1 MERVFYF
8 SGYRMTVFD
17 WDGKHLFGSR
27 DFQPDDEGF
36 REFEKLLKSSVS
48 MSSRLLV
55 DMIEEDFRRET
66 IPHVNRFD
74 RRALISRQLA
84 RHYRE
89 DDYVHA
95 RLIGR
100 TTVGR
105 RDDQVLMSALT
116 NTGLLAPWL
125 ERLEQYDV
133 LLAGIWSLP
142 LLSEKL
148 IKPLRFDADH
158 VLLVS
163 RQVRSSLRNS
173 YMHKGKLMISRQ
185 AKFDKEMWDKEDFEG
200 VISNLE
206 RSTLE
211 VYNFLVN
218 QRMMAGEDQLC
229 VFFLVQQEQIEQA
242 AALVKPHDNIQYEFV
257 SLESAYAQFGL
268 QGCEGYGSAA
278 LFSYLCTR
286 KSAFYDHYGKNEQKA
301 AYHRHLIEKVVEN
314 ATQIGSLLLI
324 TIAVLLAL
332 KGMELDLQQENRARD
347 YAMLEAENEARFGD
361 IRSELDNATYIKGA
375 VQLVAQV
382 AKDARQAPHE
392 YFGVVSEVLSRRE
405 FKNIELLE
413 MDWQKYSEA
422 EVQTILREQRVRFV
436 TKDPN
441 IYFDPNDQQVFS
453 EEHPDQRRSILSLKG
468 NIDTSKLSYRET
480 IDTMNRFVQDL
491 ASMDQIDDVVLVRTA
506 ADVRATSRFT
516 DQIRGENTTN
526 QASSEFEILIV
537 VGGAASA

>member
-27 DFQPDDEGF
+27 DFQPDEQGF
-36 REFEKLLKSSVS
+36 HDFEKLLNSSVS
-48 MSSRLLV
+48 VPSRLLV

-74 RRALISRQLA
+74 RQALIKRQLS

-95 RLIGR
+95 HLIGR
-100 TTVGR
+100 TSVGR
-105 RDDQVLMSALT
+105 RDDQILMSALT

-125 ERLEQYDV
+125 DRLQQYNV

-148 IKPLRFDADH
+148 IKPMRFDADH
-158 VLLVS
+158 VLVVS

-173 YMHKGKLMISRQ
+173 YIHKGKLMISRQ

-200 VISNLE
+200 VITNLE

-211 VYNFLVN
+211 IYNFLVN
-218 QRMMAGEDQLC
+218 QRMMGGDDHLR
-229 VFFLVQQEQIEQA
+229 VFFLVKEEQIEQA
-242 AALVKPHDNIQYEFV
+242 ATLVKRHDHIQYEFV
-257 SLESAYAQFGL
+257 SLESAYTQFGL
-268 QGCEGYGSAA
+268 QGCEGHGSAA

-286 KSAFYDHYGKNEQKA
+286 KSAFYDHYAKNEQKA
-301 AYHRHLIEKVVEN
+301 SYHRHLMEKVVEN
-314 ATQIGSLLLI
+314 VTQIGSLLFL

-332 KGMELDLQQENRARD
+332 KGMELDLQQQNSARD
-347 YAMLEAENEARFGD
+347 YAMLESENEARFGD
-361 IRSELDNATYIKGA
+361 IRNELANATYIEGA
-375 VQLVAQV
+375 VKLVEQV
-382 AKDARQAPHE
+382 AEDAQQAPHE
-392 YFGVVSEVLSRRE
+392 YFGVVSEVLSRQE
-405 FKNIELLE
+405 FRNIELLE
-413 MDWQKYSEA
+413 MDWQKYSAA
-422 EVQTILREQRVRFV
+422 EVQRIVHDHRVSFV

-441 IYFDPNDQQVFS
+441 IYLDPNDAQVFS
-453 EEHPDQRRSILSLKG
+453 EEHPHQRRSILSLKG
-468 NIDTSKLSYRET
+468 NIDTNTLSYRET
-480 IDTMNRFVQDL
+480 IETMNQFVRDL
-491 ASMDQIDDVVLVRTA
+491 ASMERINDVILIRTA

-516 DQIRGENTTN
+516 DQIRGENANN
-526 QASSEFEILIV
+526 QAGSEFEILIV